1 MVYEEKSQQRAS
13 ERLFITQP
21 AISHAISRPRHL
33 LDDQLF
39 YDRRV
44 IYTTPTADALY
55 LEVHRPLRGLEP

>member
-1 MVYEEKSQQRAS
+1 M
-13 ERLFITQP
+13 FITQP

-33 LDDQLF
+33 VDDQLF
-39 YDRRV
+39 YDGRV

>member
-1 MVYEEKSQQRAS
+1 MKKKRQQRAS

-21 AISHAISRPRHL
+21 AISRPRHVV
-33 LDDQLF
+33 DDQLF

-44 IYTTPTADALY
+44 IYKTPTADALY

>member
-33 LDDQLF
+33 VDDQLF
-39 YDRRV
+39 YDGRV
-44 IYTTPTADALY
+44 IYKAPTADALY
-55 LEVHRPLRGLEP
+55 LEVHPP

>member
-13 ERLFITQP
+13 EHCSSHSH

-33 LDDQLF
+33 VDDQLF
-39 YDRRV
+39 YDGRV